1 MNDTITAIA
10 TAHGI
15 GSIAIIRISG
25 DRAHHIA
32 KTLTHKKI
40 FSPRHATLSN
50 IYNGSGELIDEAI
63 VIYFKGPYSF
73 TAEDIVE
80 IQCHGGF
87 IVAQSILKATLEAG
101 ARLAEAGEFSKR
113 AFFNGRIDL
122 SEAEAIAQLIEAKSE
137 DAAKILASQMKGSLK
152 EYIENIR
159 DEIIHILAYSEVSI
173 DYAEE
178 DLPQD
183 LIEQMQG
190 KLKQLHNTLE
200 RTLLAS
206 KAREGLMQG
215 FRVCI
220 VGKPN
225 VGKSSLLNALL
236 HYNRAIVSDIAGTT
250 RDTIEEQVKI
260 GTHLIRIVDTAGIR
274 EASDEIEQI
283 GIERSLEAITQSD
296 IAGTTRD
303 TIEEQVK
310 IGTHLIRIVDTAGIR
325 EASDEIEQIGIE
337 RSLEAITQSDIVIAL
352 FDGSRAYDS
361 EDEEILS
368 LIEHNR
374 DNKKII
380 FVKNKI
386 DLKEKFSSSITFDL
400 ELNSK
405 ESVDAL
411 VRILQNIMD
420 TSNASDEIM
429 LISQRQISAV
439 ESTMR
444 NIEEALE
451 PLQNQELEIFSFC
464 LNEAIKEIAS
474 ITRPFEND
482 EMLDKMFGSF
492 CLGK

>member
-25 DRAHHIA
+25 DKAYDIA
-32 KTLTHKKI
+32 QTLTHKDT

-50 IYNGSGELIDEAI
+50 IYNHDNELIDEAI

-87 IVAQSILKATLEAG
+87 IVAQSILKATLQAG

-152 EYIENIR
+152 EYIEKIR

-183 LIEQMQG
+183 LIEQIQN
-190 KLKQLHNTLE
+190 KLQALHKSLE
-200 RTLLAS
+200 STLLAS

-236 HYNRAIVSDIAGTT
+236 HYNRAIVSEIAGTT

-283 GIERSLEAITQSD
+283 GIERSLEAIIQ
-296 IAGTTRD
+296 G
-303 TIEEQVK
+303 
-310 IGTHLIRIVDTAGIR
+310 
-325 EASDEIEQIGIE
+325 
-337 RSLEAITQSDIVIAL
+337 DIVIAL
-352 FDGSRAYDS
+352 FDGSREFDS
-361 EDEEILS
+361 EDEQILS
-368 LIEHNR
+368 LIEQNAQ
-374 DNKKII
+374 NKKVI

-386 DLKEKFSSSITFDL
+386 DLKEKFSCDITFDL

-405 ESVDAL
+405 ENVDSL
-411 VRILQNIMD
+411 VKVLENIMD
-420 TSNASDEIM
+420 TTNTSDEIM

-439 ESTMR
+439 QSTLQ

-451 PLQNQELEIFSFC
+451 PLQDQELEIFSFH

>member
-25 DRAHHIA
+25 DRAYDIA
-32 KTLTHKKI
+32 KTLSHKET
-40 FSPRHATLSN
+40 FSPRYATLTN
-50 IYNGSGELIDEAI
+50 IYNQNKELLDEAI
-63 VIYFKGPYSF
+63 VIYFKAPYSF
-73 TAEDIVE
+73 TAEDVIE

-87 IVAQSILKATLEAG
+87 IVAQSILKTVLAAG

-178 DLPQD
+178 DLPED
-183 LIEQMQG
+183 LIEQIQN
-190 KLKQLHNTLE
+190 KLHQLHGSLE
-200 RTLLAS
+200 HTLLAS

-274 EASDEIEQI
+274 EASDEIE
-283 GIERSLEAITQSD
+283 R
-296 IAGTTRD
+296 
-303 TIEEQVK
+303 
-310 IGTHLIRIVDTAGIR
+310 
-325 EASDEIEQIGIE
+325 IGIE

-352 FDGSRAYDS
+352 FDGSREFDS
-361 EDEEILS
+361 EDEQILS
-368 LIEHNR
+368 LVEKNTQ
-374 DNKKII
+374 NKEVI
-380 FVKNKI
+380 FIKNKI
-386 DLKEKFSSSITFDL
+386 DLPEKFLSSIKFDL

-405 ESVDAL
+405 ENVDSL
-411 VRILQNIMD
+411 VQILQNIMD
-420 TSNASDEIM
+420 TTNSSDEIM

-439 ESTMR
+439 QMTLQ

-451 PLQNQELEIFSFC
+451 PLKDQELEIFSFH